1 MGPLDRPT
9 GTVAPHGKHVALAGD
24 GATGVIIAMLDMT
37 LRRGQEADGIR
48 ALRAFWDPTSAL
60 PGCLG
65 GGVFQ
70 EAGCPEAAL
79 YVEMWNGVD
88 ALEAHVRSREYELLL
103 AIMETAAE
111 RPTLSFEFVTE
122 TRGLAWVEQMR
133 LGTK

>member
-1 MGPLDRPT
+1 MPIDASLQVVPRNTVAPPASRGPEDGSSRPAQA
-9 GTVAPHGKHVALAGD
+9 GTVAPRGKHVALTGD
-24 GATGVIIAMLDMT
+24 GSTGVIIAMLDMS

-88 ALEAHVRSREYELLL
+88 ALEAHVRSRAYE
-103 AIMETAAE
+103 
-111 RPTLSFEFVTE
+111 
-122 TRGLAWVEQMR
+122 
-133 LGTK
+133 